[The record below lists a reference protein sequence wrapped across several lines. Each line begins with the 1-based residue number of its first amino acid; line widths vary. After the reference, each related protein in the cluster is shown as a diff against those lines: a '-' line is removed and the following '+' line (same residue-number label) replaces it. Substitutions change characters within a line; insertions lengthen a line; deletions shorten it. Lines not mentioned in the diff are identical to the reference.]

1 MAMSWD
7 APAVLALIE
16 KMRAHRGDFT
26 GVEVKR
32 GAGGVPDLAATLCA
46 FGNMPDGGVVIVGLD
61 ERAGF
66 AITGVKDPAAVEH
79 AIASQARQ
87 AVTPP
92 VAVTL
97 ETLAIAGKQIVV
109 AEVQGLSAHQRPCK
123 TGGRAYLRQADG
135 DYAMSAAEEQQL
147 LAVRD
152 RPRYDAGP
160 VERAAIGN
168 LDPHLVNGFVSA
180 VRATSRRLR
189 DVDDETLLRRRG
201 VLDADSNHVTLAG
214 LYALGEYPQ
223 QFAPSL
229 SVTAAVVTE
238 PGSADR
244 LVDLVHLDG
253 PVPDL
258 LDASMEWVRRNLR
271 TGVRV
276 GADGH
281 NYDHPELPLGAVR
294 ELIANGLVHRDLG
307 PHTQTK
313 RVEIRLLPDRLVI
326 TSPGGLWGVSRE
338 QLGTAA
344 GKSAVNEHLY
354 GICAYL
360 STSQGARVIEG
371 EGGGIGEVQRALHE
385 WPADPPIFID
395 QAVTFTAVLM
405 RPRAEQGPQAPAP
418 HAQSGDPQT
427 RILTV
432 LAAGALDRNS
442 IIERTGLTRSQTRY
456 ALEKLIA
463 TDRVAMHGGLG
474 ARNTTYSLA
483 EED

>member
-1 MAMSWD
+1 
-7 APAVLALIE
+7 
-16 KMRAHRGDFT
+16 
-26 GVEVKR
+26 
-32 GAGGVPDLAATLCA
+32 
-46 FGNMPDGGVVIVGLD
+46 
-61 ERAGF
+61 
-66 AITGVKDPAAVEH
+66 
-79 AIASQARQ
+79 
-87 AVTPP
+87 
-92 VAVTL
+92 
-97 ETLAIAGKQIVV
+97 
-109 AEVQGLSAHQRPCK
+109 
-123 TGGRAYLRQADG
+123 
-135 DYAMSAAEEQQL
+135 
-147 LAVRD
+147 
-152 RPRYDAGP
+152 
-160 VERAAIGN
+160 
-168 LDPHLVNGFVSA
+168 
-180 VRATSRRLR
+180 
-189 DVDDETLLRRRG
+189 
-201 VLDADSNHVTLAG
+201 
-214 LYALGEYPQ
+214 
-223 QFAPSL
+223 
-229 SVTAAVVTE
+229 
-238 PGSADR
+238 
-244 LVDLVHLDG
+244 
-253 PVPDL
+253 
-258 LDASMEWVRRNLR
+258 MEWVRRNLR
-271 TGVRV
+271 TGIRV

-294 ELIANGLVHRDLG
+294 ELIANALVHRDLG

-354 GICAYL
+354 GICAFL

-405 RPRAEQGPQAPAP
+405 RPRAELGPQAPAP

-432 LAAGALDRNS
+432 LAAGSLDRNS

-474 ARNTTYSLA
+474 ARNTRYSLA
-483 EED
+483 EGD